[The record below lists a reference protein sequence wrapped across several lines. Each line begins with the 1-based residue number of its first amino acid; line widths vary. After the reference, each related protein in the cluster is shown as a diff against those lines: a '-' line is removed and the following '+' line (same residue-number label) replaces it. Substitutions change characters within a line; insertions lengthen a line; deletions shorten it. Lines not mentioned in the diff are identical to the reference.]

1 MDFSQLV
8 QLISSVGFP
17 IVMCGILAYYV
28 KYVEDKHDAEI
39 SGLRDVINANTEI
52 LHTLKQLIEDRIKAA

>member
-1 MDFSQLV
+1 MDINQIT
-8 QLISSVGFP
+8 QLISSIGFP

-39 SGLRDVINANTEI
+39 GGLRDVINANTEI
-52 LHTLKQLIEDRIKAA
+52 LHTLKQLIEDKLK

>member
-1 MDFSQLV
+1 MDYNQLA
-8 QLISSVGFP
+8 QLISSIGFP
-17 IVMCGILAYYV
+17 IVMCGILAFYV

-52 LHTLKQLIEDRIKAA
+52 LYTLKQLIEDNLTK